1 MDFRFAQP
9 WFLLGLLLPLLVVF
23 LNPRRGGAAF
33 GAYSLAVLAVPRSR
47 GPMLLRWLGA
57 AALTCGVIAV
67 ARPQFG
73 RTIIEREKAG
83 RDLML
88 VIDLSFS
95 MIVDDVAPLEGKGQ
109 DRLATVFDAARR
121 FVKGRNGDRIGL
133 VFFGTRAMTS
143 CPPTFD
149 HATVDEFLTNTEQ
162 MQRRC
167 WADETRQQGTM
178 GMLGDGTNLGL
189 GIGSAL
195 RWLSNRSAD
204 GRAIILITDGK
215 DSLNIPGWKDPVQ
228 AASLALVKDIRVHC
242 IGVGNPGGTRSERF
256 GYGSLRRVPVEVN
269 LLPDPRRLE
278 EIAKAGG
285 GQAFTAND
293 GEALKHVFSEMDR
306 LEPHVHHVK
315 SREDYADRFMPWLI
329 ACLLCASVALVL
341 EPRLRGVG

>member
-9 WFLLGLLLPLLVVF
+9 WLLLGLLLPLAVLLVR
-23 LNPRRGGAAF
+23 PRRGGAAF
-33 GAYSLAVLAVPRSR
+33 GAYVLAIAAVPRSR
-47 GPMLLRWLGA
+47 GPLLLRWLGA
-57 AALTCGVIAV
+57 AALACGVIAL

-88 VIDLSFS
+88 VIDLSYS
-95 MIVDDVAPLEGKGQ
+95 MIIDDVAPLEGKGQ
-109 DRLATVFDAARR
+109 DRLATVIDAARR
-121 FVKGRNGDRIGL
+121 FVKGRTGDRIGL

-167 WADETRQQGTM
+167 WADESRQEGTM
-178 GMLGDGTNLGL
+178 GILGDGTNLGL

-204 GRAIILITDGK
+204 GRAIVLITDGK
-215 DSLNIPGWKDPVQ
+215 DSLNIPGWKDPIQ
-228 AASLALVKDIRVHC
+228 AAALALVKDIRVHC
-242 IGVGNPGGTRSERF
+242 IGVGNPSGTRTARD
-256 GYGSLRRVPVEVN
+256 GYGSLRRVRVDPQF
-269 LLPDPRRLE
+269 LPDPGRLE
-278 EIAKAGG
+278 AIAKAGG

-293 GEALKHVFSEMDR
+293 GEALKHVFGEMDR

-315 SREDYADRFMPWLI
+315 TREDYTDRFMPWLL
-329 ACLLCASVALVL
+329 ACLLCTCIALL
-341 EPRLRGVG
+341 GEPRLRGIG